1 MVSPRESKQTIGI
14 LWNFKFLQEVCIY
27 IIRRQL
33 SGLGKLKLK
42 RKNVLRVLRV
52 LSVKIDSFDFYLPA
66 LLWFSLQLK
75 PFLYANGS
83 HRTHNLMHLRLE
95 SDLVSQN
102 CFCFAFQQW
111 WKRNR
116 RERNSFV
123 TNFDTRQQ
131 STEEALELFPQPSRV
146 RIPAPAAN
154 WMSLIDAVTLER
166 WGFLGLNGSLT

>member
-14 LWNFKFLQEVCIY
+14 LWNFKFLQEVRIY
-27 IIRRQL
+27 KIRRHL
-33 SGLGKLKLK
+33 SGLSKLKLK
-42 RKNVLRVLRV
+42 RKNVLRVL
-52 LSVKIDSFDFYLPA
+52 SVKIESFDFYLPA

-102 CFCFAFQQW
+102 CFCFGFQQRR
-111 WKRNR
+111 KRNR

-131 STEEALELFPQPSRV
+131 STELELFPQPSRV